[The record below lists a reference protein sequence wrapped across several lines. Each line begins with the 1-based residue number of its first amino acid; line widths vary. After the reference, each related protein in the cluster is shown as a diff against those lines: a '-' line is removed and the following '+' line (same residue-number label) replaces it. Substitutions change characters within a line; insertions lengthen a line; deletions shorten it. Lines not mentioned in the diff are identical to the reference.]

1 MINLNSKTV
10 RKYLK
15 EEYKEHMEKKEK
27 ILELN
32 REKDEL
38 EDELDKKKNSVTNSN
53 SKIHTIEKVSRGSGI
68 IF

>member
-1 MINLNSKTV
+1 LINLNSKTV

-15 EEYKEHMEKKEK
+15 EEYKKHMEKKEK

-32 REKDEL
+32 REKYEL
-38 EDELDKKKNSVTNSN
+38 EEELDKKKDSFATTNRE
-53 SKIHTIEKVSRGSGI
+53 IPPIETISRQSRA